1 MVSIGLEWQC
11 RLSPIFGCPANK
23 SQSLSGAAGSSS
35 RFETV
40 IRLAEVSLASIE
52 QALTVVAGL
61 VLTGREG
68 GSLDAEAANC
78 CGGVFAQCDFLLGLR
93 DSPVGRR

>member
-1 MVSIGLEWQC
+1 
-11 RLSPIFGCPANK
+11 
-23 SQSLSGAAGSSS
+23 
-35 RFETV
+35 
-40 IRLAEVSLASIE
+40 
-52 QALTVVAGL
+52 